1 MIKEV
6 HHIHH
11 RDLLTYPHH
20 NILCFPFLPGCQ
32 QKKRFADMNLC
43 HEFTP
48 NIPFFD
54 AIRQSHQRNW
64 RSCKGTSTPG
74 DVTEEVKTWCRKQDM
89 SCWRAN
95 AKSNML
101 PNNMLPGCLT
111 RKKQRLNHALIIP
124 VRDLNWFILSNVVVF
139 NPSTSWPTHLPPQPA
154 IVLAGLYRMTP
165 WRFKTCSTKHT
176 WCLCVLSK

>member
-1 MIKEV
+1 MTPSRCQSESTSALIQISIIIVIGIPFLPSTSPWSKKSTIFITETYRP
-6 HHIHH
+6 IH
-11 RDLLTYPHH
+11 TTTFSASPS
-20 NILCFPFLPGCQ
+20 LPGCQ
-32 QKKRFADMNLC
+32 PKKKSFADMNLC

-54 AIRQSHQRNW
+54 AIRQSHQGNW

-74 DVTEEVKTWCRKQDM
+74 DVTEEVKTWKQDM

-111 RKKQRLNHALIIP
+111 RKKAE
-124 VRDLNWFILSNVVVF
+124 
-139 NPSTSWPTHLPPQPA
+139 A
-154 IVLAGLYRMTP
+154 
-165 WRFKTCSTKHT
+165 
-176 WCLCVLSK
+176 